1 MRTTVP
7 DAAVSA
13 SPARQPAG
21 PPGNPTWC
29 DIRQFGAVGDGKTS
43 CTSAIQQTIDHCAS
57 LGGGTVVVP
66 GGKFVTGTIWL
77 RSNITLHLESG
88 AVLLGTRN
96 VSEHPMWASKWE
108 GPVRPTHAPL
118 IAGEGLQNIAVS
130 GRGTID
136 GQGKFWWNLFQ
147 TEMGADMR
155 RDIRPNLL
163 QVVDCRNVL
172 IESVHIVNSSRWTLR
187 PTACDNV
194 TIARVTIHNPPDSP
208 NTDGINPDSCS
219 NVHISDCHIDV
230 GDDCITLKSGAEDD
244 GRAEHRPCQNITIM
258 NCTMLHGHGGVVIG
272 SEMSGGVRNVAI
284 SNCVF
289 SGTDRGIRLKSRRGR
304 GSVIEDLRVDNIV
317 MDNVLCPIA
326 VNMFYECGVRDAS
339 LVTDQSPKPVGPGT
353 PQFRRLRFSNITATK
368 VKYAA
373 VFVLGLPEMSVEDV
387 TIEGV
392 SLYLDPTSTKGGS
405 PVMAPGIPDMCRA
418 GVCVRN
424 ARNVKLRSID
434 VQNQLGPAVVIDQ
447 SSDVHVSD
455 LYARRDEQHPL
466 IAVDGVAVTAAQ
478 ESAAITN
485 GVLGSVHGMR
495 SGTAAANRARALVGV
510 EVFADGGGVGGSLGG
525 SLGDTAVVKPG

>member
-1 MRTTVP
+1 
-7 DAAVSA
+7 
-13 SPARQPAG
+13 
-21 PPGNPTWC
+21 
-29 DIRQFGAVGDGKTS
+29 
-43 CTSAIQQTIDHCAS
+43 
-57 LGGGTVVVP
+57 VVP

-96 VSEHPMWASKWE
+96 VSEHPMWTSKWE

-118 IAGEGLQNIAVS
+118 IAGEGLQNIAVT

-478 ESAAITN
+478 ESAAVTN
-485 GVLGSVHGMR
+485 GVLGSAHGVR
-495 SGTAAANRARALVGV
+495 SGAAAANRARSLVGV

-525 SLGDTAVVKPG
+525 SLGSSLGDTAVG